1 MVLSYLKQ
9 SLLKHEWSIL
19 YFLLSLSDQ
28 QEFVSTVIFL
38 IGEHFENLP
47 KNTLS
52 KSGLNASMVQLG
64 LGKIDHQNNSE
75 KTSSLESLPVRES
88 RMRPMQPFSNQKDP
102 VYNGYY
108 LINDKNIS
116 RPHLIVEMDILRDLL
131 YVFQGIDGRFL
142 KFDARSDAFLL
153 DYQVV
158 LPRPTVEITHKLSE
172 LGWLYFKIQK
182 QLQVKENLRSLGLV
196 GQVC

>member
-38 IGEHFENLP
+38 NGAHSENLP

-64 LGKIDHQNNSE
+64 LAKIYHENNSE
-75 KTSSLESLPVRES
+75 KTSFLETLPVRES
-88 RMRPMQPFSNQKDP
+88 RTRPMQPFSNQKDP

-108 LINDKNIS
+108 LVNDKKIS